1 MSWLPWSNSYKSW
14 PLTYTIL
21 WIYLKVFGNSVV
33 LLRFINLI
41 IHFANFYLLKRIAHH
56 YIPSKKKVWLASLLF
71 LFTPLATLT
80 ISWAFQLKTVLGLF
94 FFLISVF
101 LIITRPPS
109 LKSGMFLILSFY
121 LSMTAKILGVLLP
134 IFFIWFHRKNL
145 KNKYV
150 FSISII
156 LLSMS
161 LVQGLLNIKGV
172 TYFKAE
178 IKQIQADHFST
189 QRDIDFKMSE
199 LEAEDRLIV
208 DRTTNRPVKKVV
220 QEISVSSTEYLE
232 SFSSSKSLRD
242 KYIIAIQNLGRLGL
256 YSLGLYNSLPF
267 YEDPAKLLSTDL
279 IYLYSFIGII
289 LISFIIIIRD
299 DLLILS
305 FLLYIPISGLI
316 YVPYMK
322 HSYTS
327 DHWFY
332 AASGFL
338 ILGLIRKIQSPLFWN
353 AMTLSIVASFS
364 FNIVKYSNFEGLLSY
379 NFKENQNKVALQTS
393 LYYDKLRGKNSQIMK
408 KSKYVL
414 DQIDFNSQNDYYNM
428 INSAAVIGNKNLSKA
443 YYSRFAI
450 KRIENENELLLDQ
463 FLLNSKNFI
472 SKRDIILTKALTA
485 ANKSYLSD
493 EEYKLVIEQLKM
505 EPAN

>member
-1 MSWLPWSNSYKSW
+1 
-14 PLTYTIL
+14 
-21 WIYLKVFGNSVV
+21 
-33 LLRFINLI
+33 
-41 IHFANFYLLKRIAHH
+41 
-56 YIPSKKKVWLASLLF
+56 
-71 LFTPLATLT
+71 
-80 ISWAFQLKTVLGLF
+80 
-94 FFLISVF
+94 
-101 LIITRPPS
+101 
-109 LKSGMFLILSFY
+109 
-121 LSMTAKILGVLLP
+121 
-134 IFFIWFHRKNL
+134 
-145 KNKYV
+145 
-150 FSISII
+150 
-156 LLSMS
+156 
-161 LVQGLLNIKGV
+161 
-172 TYFKAE
+172 
-178 IKQIQADHFST
+178 
-189 QRDIDFKMSE
+189 
-199 LEAEDRLIV
+199 
-208 DRTTNRPVKKVV
+208 
-220 QEISVSSTEYLE
+220 
-232 SFSSSKSLRD
+232 
-242 KYIIAIQNLGRLGL
+242 
-256 YSLGLYNSLPF
+256 
-267 YEDPAKLLSTDL
+267 
-279 IYLYSFIGII
+279 
-289 LISFIIIIRD
+289 
-299 DLLILS
+299 
-305 FLLYIPISGLI
+305 
-316 YVPYMK
+316 MK